1 MTIMFIVPSRRREI
15 IKTEVNVNTNKE
27 NGASA
32 KEILEKPEFL
42 IANIMPGKLNALVKN
57 IM

>member
-1 MTIMFIVPSRRREI
+1 MFIVPSRRREI